1 MHGET
6 EITEPAMKAK
16 LEQRN
21 SKPPKKTKKIHN
33 LKAPILYPGRQAAKS
48 ISCRV
53 LHH

>member
-1 MHGET
+1 MREET

-16 LEQRN
+16 LEQRK

-33 LKAPILYPGRQAAKS
+33 LKAPILHPERQATKS